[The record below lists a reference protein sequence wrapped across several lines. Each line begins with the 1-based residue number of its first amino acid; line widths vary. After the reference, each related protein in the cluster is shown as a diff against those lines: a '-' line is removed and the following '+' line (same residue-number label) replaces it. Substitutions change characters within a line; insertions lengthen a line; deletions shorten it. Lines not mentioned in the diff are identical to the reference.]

1 MHELKF
7 LSGEPYD
14 TLVSKSTLLTGLAAY
29 LLMIA
34 VCRKFMQKR
43 EAYELKFPMQIYN
56 AVQIALNIYMI
67 YGLLVLPTLTNPFG
81 INVQYTAR
89 LEYFCFVHYLSKF
102 LDFFDT
108 LFIILRKKKSQL
120 TFLHVY
126 HHASIGMIWGT
137 MLYVGHGNGTATFGC
152 LINSVIHLMMYSHYL
167 WTSFGYTNPFKVL
180 VTRAQLIQFAMCIL
194 HAVLVLC
201 IETVLLRN
209 LAWAQFI
216 YHIQMLFLFGR
227 FYVKTYKKSDGKV
240 TLKKANGNAS
250 NGAEAAPIK
259 AE

>member
-14 TLVSKSTLLTGLAAY
+14 TLVSKKTLLTGLVCY
-29 LLMIA
+29 LTMIA
-34 VCRKFMQKR
+34 FCRKFMQKR
-43 EAYELKFPMQIYN
+43 EAFELKLPMQIYN

-67 YGLLVLPTLTNPFG
+67 YGLVILPTLANPFG
-81 INVQYTAR
+81 INAEYTER

-108 LFIILRKKKSQL
+108 LFIILRKKRAQL

-137 MLYVGHGNGTATFGC
+137 LLYVGHGNGTATWGA
-152 LINSVIHLMMYSHYL
+152 LANSYIHLMMYSHYL
-167 WTSFGYTNPFKVL
+167 WTSFGYRNPFKVL
-180 VTRAQLIQFAMCIL
+180 VTRAQLIQFAFCIL
-194 HAVLVLC
+194 HAVLVLTL
-201 IETVLLRN
+201 ETILPRH

-227 FYVKTYKKSDGKV
+227 FYMKTYTSTEGKGAAKKLSSGAV
-240 TLKKANGNAS
+240 KAD
-250 NGAEAAPIK
+250 
-259 AE
+259 